1 MIDKIV
7 ITLDDCGKFV
17 ANFGDM
23 HVFVAHTPIEL
34 MREVNNHLR
43 KLAYLPTGKNDFSAN
58 PIPYDKLKPKK

>member
-34 MREVNNHLR
+34 MREVNKSQKN
-43 KLAYLPTGKNDFSAN
+43 AYIQSRFIQMTKRPMK
-58 PIPYDKLKPKK
+58 